1 MWDGGGWGGYPKEY
15 YPLFSRFVDCFK
27 KVLLSEMWIEVVT
40 RPNLVEGWDR
50 DWKGTVRAGG
60 EFMMGFG
67 IL

>member
-1 MWDGGGWGGYPKEY
+1 MGGYPKEY

-40 RPNLVEGWDR
+40 RPNLVDAWAR